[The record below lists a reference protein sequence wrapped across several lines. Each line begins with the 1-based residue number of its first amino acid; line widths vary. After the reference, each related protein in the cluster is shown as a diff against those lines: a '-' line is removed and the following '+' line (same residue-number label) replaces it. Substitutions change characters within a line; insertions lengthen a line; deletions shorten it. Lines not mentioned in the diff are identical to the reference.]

1 MISSS
6 EKATIVTTTL
16 HIRPEATDEFIN
28 WQAKFNASIAAFPG
42 FVSLEFL
49 LTTDIPQPSWAVVQR
64 FKNYETLLA
73 WRSSP
78 ERHQLLEELQNFLV
92 KNEINAIQDIASESS
107 LQDNVTEVFVTQVN
121 PDKEMAYRQWTAK
134 IHQIEAK
141 FPGFRGVYVQSP
153 TYSQGRNW
161 ITLLQFDTPEN
172 LDHWLSSPERKKI
185 LSEVEPL
192 ISSLESHRVISPYA
206 GWFASVVQQGQI
218 PSVWKQTMVVLLVL
232 FPIVILELKYLSPL
246 TANLN
251 SSVATFIGNAISVT
265 LIAWPFMPIAIWFLG
280 WWLAP
285 KGTAF
290 QQKKTTL
297 MGMGI
302 LILLYFLEI
311 ATFWNFL

>member
-16 HIRPEATDEFIN
+16 RIRPEAKEEFIN

-42 FVSLEFL
+42 FVSLELL
-49 LTTDIPQPSWAVVQR
+49 LTTNTPPSWALVQR
-64 FKNYETLLA
+64 FKNYETLSA
-73 WRSSP
+73 WRSSQ

-92 KNEINAIQDIASESS
+92 KSETNAIQDIASESS
-107 LQDNVTEVFVTQVN
+107 SQDSVTEVFVTQVN
-121 PDKEMAYRQWTAK
+121 PDKELAYRQWTAK

-153 TYSQGRNW
+153 TYSQGKNW

-172 LDHWLSSPERKKI
+172 LDRWLSSPERKEI
-185 LSEVEPL
+185 LSQGESL
-192 ISSLESHRVISPYA
+192 ITSLESHRVISPYA
-206 GWFASVVQQGQI
+206 GWFASIAKQGQI
-218 PSVWKQTMVVLLVL
+218 PAVWKQTMVVLLVL

-246 TANLN
+246 TATLN

-285 KGTAF
+285 KGTAS
-290 QQKKTTL
+290 QQKKATL
-297 MGMGI
+297 MGIGV

-311 ATFWNFL
+311 AIFWKFL